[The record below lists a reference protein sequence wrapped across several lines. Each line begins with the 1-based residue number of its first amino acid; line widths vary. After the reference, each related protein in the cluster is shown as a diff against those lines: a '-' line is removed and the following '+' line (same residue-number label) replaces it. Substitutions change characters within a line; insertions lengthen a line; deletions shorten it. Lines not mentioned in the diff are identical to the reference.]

1 MGKAAIR
8 EMEIRQGLV
17 LGLLL
22 LASCQGFRPA
32 EQEVVQLGDE
42 LGASMANSTNA
53 TAKTEAPKPPEP
65 KSAKEGELM
74 SYMKTVREVMRLKGH
89 DPSDDEIKLLAGHL
103 MEIDETAKD
112 TPKMR
117 AIAEKLRSEGPKKFR
132 VEVDP
137 QRFKDASAERMKRE
151 KAKQDEENRQAEA
164 AKELSEKKA
173 KDEQIA
179 VETMKRYQ
187 SQVMNP
193 VLEKKLQEAKA
204 EFAQA
209 VSTEKKLKNIPDEKT
224 AKEYGLHDE
233 DSWGPPKAAAKPAAA
248 KPAAAKPSA

>member
-32 EQEVVQLGDE
+32 EQEVVQLADE

-112 TPKMR
+112 TPKMS
-117 AIAEKLRSEGPKKFR
+117 AI
-132 VEVDP
+132 
-137 QRFKDASAERMKRE
+137 
-151 KAKQDEENRQAEA
+151 
-164 AKELSEKKA
+164 
-173 KDEQIA
+173 
-179 VETMKRYQ
+179 
-187 SQVMNP
+187 
-193 VLEKKLQEAKA
+193 EKKLQQAKA